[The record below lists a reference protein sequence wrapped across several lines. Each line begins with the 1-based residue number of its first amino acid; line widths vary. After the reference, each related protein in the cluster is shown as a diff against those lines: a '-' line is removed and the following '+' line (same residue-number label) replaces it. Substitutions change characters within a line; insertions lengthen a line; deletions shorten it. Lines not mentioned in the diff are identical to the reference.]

1 MHFYIFCVFWYFRS
15 KIIATAPTNP
25 VPNSL
30 PPQASNTQPLSS
42 AQVTLSTPVRGAGQ
56 EAGVFMSYDK
66 VHGKWHVQVLK
77 KSLSQPAD

>member
-1 MHFYIFCVFWYFRS
+1 MHCYIFSVFCYFRS
-15 KIIATAPTNP
+15 KVTATAPTNL
-25 VPNSL
+25 VQNSL

-56 EAGVFMSYDK
+56 EAGLYISYEK